1 VYKYNKI
8 YVIENKEETKMINQ
22 LFSKNPDREIMLE
35 ILSAFGFQSF
45 NNIDQPFNKKD
56 LEKRKTLEKLQKL
69 KPRLEEFY
77 IPCKAK
83 LYLNKKMTSRTI
95 MTILRQFLKNEGY
108 FINYWETYVDG
119 VKTTYYQIK
128 EDNKITKEKT
138 YVVSFS

>member
-1 VYKYNKI
+1 
-8 YVIENKEETKMINQ
+8 MINQ
-22 LFSKNPDREIMLE
+22 LFSKIPDREIILE
-35 ILSAFGFQSF
+35 ILNAFGIQNL

-56 LEKRKTLEKLQKL
+56 LDKRKTVEKMQKI
-69 KPRLEEFY
+69 KNKLEEYY

-83 LYLNKKMTSRTI
+83 IYLKKKLTNRSI

-119 VKTTYYQIK
+119 IKTTYYQIK
-128 EDNKITKEKT
+128 ENIKSTKDKT

>member
-1 VYKYNKI
+1 
-8 YVIENKEETKMINQ
+8 MLNQ
-22 LFSKNPDREIMLE
+22 LFSKIPDREIILE
-35 ILSAFGFQSF
+35 ILNAFGIQNL

-56 LEKRKTLEKLQKL
+56 LEKRKTVEKLQKI
-69 KPRLEEFY
+69 KNKLEEYY

-83 LYLNKKMTSRTI
+83 IYLKKKLTNRSI
-95 MTILRQFLKNEGY
+95 MTILRQFIKNEGY

-128 EDNKITKEKT
+128 ENIKSTKDKT

>member
-1 VYKYNKI
+1 
-8 YVIENKEETKMINQ
+8 MINQ
-22 LFSKNPDREIMLE
+22 LFSKIPDREIILE
-35 ILSAFGFQSF
+35 ILNAFGIQNL

-56 LEKRKTLEKLQKL
+56 LDKRKTVEKMQKI
-69 KPRLEEFY
+69 KNKLEEYY

-83 LYLNKKMTSRTI
+83 IYLKKKLTNRSI
-95 MTILRQFLKNEGY
+95 MTILRQFIKNEGY

-128 EDNKITKEKT
+128 ENIKSTKDKT

>member
-1 VYKYNKI
+1 
-8 YVIENKEETKMINQ
+8 MLNQ
-22 LFSKNPDREIMLE
+22 LFSKIPDREIILE
-35 ILSAFGFQSF
+35 ILNAFGIQNL

-56 LEKRKTLEKLQKL
+56 LDKRKTVEKMQKI
-69 KPRLEEFY
+69 KNKLEEYY

-83 LYLNKKMTSRTI
+83 IYLKKKLTNRSI

-128 EDNKITKEKT
+128 ENIKSTKDKT